1 MARMETA
8 KRNKMN
14 KKFTEAVD
22 VINDLLKY
30 GKHRG
35 ECKFTMP
42 GGGCIEHYN
51 AHQRRDKRAVK
62 FMVNNGFI
70 PGSKV

>member
-1 MARMETA
+1 
-8 KRNKMN
+8 MN
-14 KKFTEAVD
+14 KKFVEAID

-42 GGGCIEHYN
+42 NGACVKHWS

-62 FMVNNGFI
+62 FMVANGYI
-70 PGSKV
+70 PGGKV